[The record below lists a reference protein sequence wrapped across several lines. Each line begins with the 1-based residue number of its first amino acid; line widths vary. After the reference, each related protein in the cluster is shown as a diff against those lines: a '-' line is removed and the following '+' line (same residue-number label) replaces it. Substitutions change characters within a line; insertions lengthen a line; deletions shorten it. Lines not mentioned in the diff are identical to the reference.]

1 MPHVP
6 NRRFKNPP
14 IGPPRTTLDAY
25 LRRERMLIDEM
36 ALRLREY
43 VGDPKWPS
51 AKTVSHW
58 RCGRRIPTAAA
69 KKALEQVS
77 RGAIPVSSW
86 REEPSHPE
94 NRSSRKTPSSASSSA
109 G

>member
-6 NRRFKNPP
+6 NRRFKNPS

-25 LRRERMLIDEM
+25 LRRERMLLDEM
-36 ALRLREY
+36 ALRLREH
-43 VGDPKWPS
+43 VDDPTWPS

-58 RCGRRIPTAAA
+58 RCGRRVPSAPA

-77 RGAIPVSSW
+77 GGAIAVNSW
-86 REEPSHPE
+86 REFPSHPE
-94 NRSSRKTPSSASSSA
+94 DRTSRKTPSSASLSD